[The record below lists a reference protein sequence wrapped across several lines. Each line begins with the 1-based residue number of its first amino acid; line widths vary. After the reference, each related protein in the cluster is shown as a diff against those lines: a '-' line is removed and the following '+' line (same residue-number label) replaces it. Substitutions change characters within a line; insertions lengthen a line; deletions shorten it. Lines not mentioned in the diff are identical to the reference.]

1 MDFEGKSRRIKERL
15 KLTIPVR
22 VQCRETAEREWV
34 EVTRLLDVTPFGAG
48 FTLGRIT
55 EPGRLLHLTL
65 PMPRQLRC
73 FDHIEEQY
81 RVWSIVRRVLP
92 RFPKEAAAATGQAM
106 TGQASTGQ
114 GAAGLRFEIGVG
126 FVGKNPPASYLIDPT
141 TRYEIAPSP
150 TDVGLW
156 ELHEKSTAVE
166 VAPDA
171 AGHAAPRSGETRLQ
185 MPVEVIVEV
194 IDERGEVGTRE
205 QTVTENISRRGAA
218 VLTTLGVERG
228 GFVRLTSARLQLSVF
243 AAVRAR
249 RTGADGIARL
259 HLEFIDRQWP
269 LEGVE

>member
-1 MDFEGKSRRIKERL
+1 MDFEGKSRRIKERV
-15 KLTIPVR
+15 KLTLPVR

-55 EPGRLLHLTL
+55 EPGRLLLLTL

-81 RVWSIVRRVLP
+81 RVWSIVRRVQP
-92 RFPKEAAAATGQAM
+92 RFPKQAATATAQTPA
-106 TGQASTGQ
+106 Q
-114 GAAGLRFEIGVG
+114 AAGLRFEIGVG
-126 FVGKNPPASYLIDPT
+126 FVGKNPPASYLKDPA

-150 TDVGLW
+150 SDAGLW
-156 ELHEKSTAVE
+156 ELHEKSTAGEATPE
-166 VAPDA
+166 VA
-171 AGHAAPRSGETRLQ
+171 GHTAPRSGETRLQ

-194 IDERGEVGTRE
+194 IDERGETGTRE

-218 VLTTLGVERG
+218 VLTTLSVERG
-228 GFVRLTSARLQLSVF
+228 SFVRLTSARLQLSVF

-249 RTGADGIARL
+249 RIGADGIPRL

>member
-1 MDFEGKSRRIKERL
+1 MEFEGKTRRIKERL

-22 VQCRETAEREWV
+22 VLCRETPDREWV

-55 EPGRLLHLTL
+55 EPGRLLQLTM

-73 FDHIEEQY
+73 FDHVEDQY
-81 RVWSIVRRVLP
+81 RVWAIVRRVQP
-92 RFPKEAAAATGQAM
+92 YV
-106 TGQASTGQ
+106 QASDARVVEQKT
-114 GAAGLRFEIGVG
+114 AAMRFEIGVG
-126 FVGKNPPASYLIDPT
+126 FIGKHAPASYVKDPT

-150 TDVGLW
+150 TEAGLW
-156 ELHEKSTAVE
+156 EVHEKST
-166 VAPDA
+166 PDVDA
-171 AGHAAPRSGETRLQ
+171 THTTTPRSGETRLQ

-194 IDERGEVGTRE
+194 IDERGETGKRE

-218 VLTTLGVERG
+218 VLTSLDIERG
-228 GFVRLTSARLQLSVF
+228 SFVRLTSARLQLSVF

-249 RTGADGIARL
+249 RTGLDGIARL
-259 HLEFIDRQWP
+259 HLEFIDRLWP